1 MNRILRW
8 LRPCT
13 PSPPPTSRAEEGEQ
27 ARVSAL
33 WGQMAAEMREECPA
47 LPGVWTS
54 HPVVRGAMNRRL
66 TGRPEMEW
74 TAWVK
79 EQFFPDGVGR
89 VLSLG
94 CGAGHLER
102 EAMRL
107 GLGREIE
114 GVDVSEGAIEVARA
128 RAEAAGL
135 HGLSYRVADLNHL
148 ELPVGHYD
156 LVVIKQA
163 LHHLDRLEHVLDQV
177 RRCLR
182 PDGWFVLNEFVGPT
196 RFQWTEAQ
204 LEAINRLLLML
215 PTSLRQVG
223 EQVRER
229 VACVPPEQIAAHDPS
244 EAVRSSEIM
253 PLLAERFEVI
263 ARRDFGGTI
272 LNPLLEGIIA
282 NFEPA
287 DEMASALLRLL
298 CEVED
303 LLLDTGAIPS
313 DFVLLVTR
321 PLGDR
326 SPVRAPG

>member
-1 MNRILRW
+1 
-8 LRPCT
+8 
-13 PSPPPTSRAEEGEQ
+13 
-27 ARVSAL
+27 
-33 WGQMAAEMREECPA
+33 
-47 LPGVWTS
+47 
-54 HPVVRGAMNRRL
+54 MNRRL

-114 GVDVSEGAIEVARA
+114 GVDVSEGAIEIARA

-135 HGLSYRVADLNHL
+135 HGISYRAADLNHL
-148 ELPVGHYD
+148 EFPVGHYD
-156 LVVIKQA
+156 LVLFKQA
-163 LHHLDRLEHVLDQV
+163 LHHIERLEHVLDQV

-196 RFQWTEAQ
+196 RLQWTEPQ
-204 LEAINRLLLML
+204 LEEVNRLLPML
-215 PTSLRQVG
+215 PTSLRRVG

-229 VACVPPEQIAAHDPS
+229 VARVPREQIAAHDPS

-253 PLLAERFEVI
+253 SLLEERFEIV
-263 ARRDFGGTI
+263 ARRDLGGTI
-272 LNPLLEGIIA
+272 LNPLLDGIIV
-282 NFEPA
+282 NFDPS
-287 DEMASALLRLL
+287 DEMACALLRLL
-298 CEVED
+298 REVED
-303 LLLDTGAIPS
+303 LLLETGAISS
-313 DFVLLVTR
+313 DYVVLVTR